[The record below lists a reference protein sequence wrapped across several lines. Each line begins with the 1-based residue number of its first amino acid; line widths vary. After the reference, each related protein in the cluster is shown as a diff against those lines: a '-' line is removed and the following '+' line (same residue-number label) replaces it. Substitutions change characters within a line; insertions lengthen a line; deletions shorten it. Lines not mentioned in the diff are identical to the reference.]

1 MRVWFYESFFFI
13 DHRKLYFTVI
23 TDFPLLA
30 LNCDNR
36 NRGESMV
43 LRELLKC
50 IYIAMVIYAFFT
62 IYLYEMSIVLCQC
75 H

>member
-1 MRVWFYESFFFI
+1 
-13 DHRKLYFTVI
+13 
-23 TDFPLLA
+23 
-30 LNCDNR
+30 
-36 NRGESMV
+36 MV

>member
-1 MRVWFYESFFFI
+1 MKVFFFI

-43 LRELLKC
+43 LRVTK
-50 IYIAMVIYAFFT
+50 M
-62 IYLYEMSIVLCQC
+62 YLYSNGNLCLFYYISL
-75 H
+75 